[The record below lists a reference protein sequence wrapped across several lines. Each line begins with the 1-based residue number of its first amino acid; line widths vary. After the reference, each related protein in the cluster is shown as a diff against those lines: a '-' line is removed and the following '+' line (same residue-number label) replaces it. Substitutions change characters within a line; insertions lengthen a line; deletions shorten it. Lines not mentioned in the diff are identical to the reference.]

1 MANLNNQGKSPEKYE
16 NSAKAAWYAI
26 VGMIVLLV
34 AMTLFGGCSTTKKV
48 DECCKTEKTSVK

>member
-34 AMTLFGGCSTTKKV
+34 ATTLFGGCSTTKKV
-48 DECCKTEKTSVK
+48 DECCKTEKTSAK

>member
-16 NSAKAAWYAI
+16 NSAKATWYAI

-48 DECCKTEKTSVK
+48 DECCKTEKTSAK

>member
-1 MANLNNQGKSPEKYE
+1 MSFQQGKSKEKYE

-34 AMTLFGGCSTTKKV
+34 ATTFIYFFGGRTSTK
-48 DECCKTEKTSVK
+48 